1 MKHYVLLIATSL
13 LVAACSSS
21 SKLSYPEGVDAPT
34 APSRVVASSTTSPKK
49 PSPWERVQA
58 TSSQPE
64 IDSTEIRL
72 LESIRQAGLALK
84 KELSSSSE
92 PTLSRDEWLA
102 ALLAVPTDQEIAR
115 RDQLIEQIQPYMP
128 LAENEGSLE
137 EAARQL
143 AAYQRTNDLSALQQA
158 IKELEG
164 YVQRYPADARA
175 RLYLSR
181 AYRIAARLAEDSGL
195 EEKALDQLRRLLYL
209 NAGDVAAWVDMARL
223 LERQDK
229 LDAAG
234 YAWEMAA
241 RSQISADNPESKTQ
255 ALRLYVQALRTYARA
270 GYYSRALLA
279 IGEAQALVSS
289 PEDSQLVADERAWL
303 LWDGPAIEHRLVY
316 DELIARAEN
325 LDAAG
330 AQALLADVER
340 LAQQVSTWRARVDIY
355 RLLGYVYHTAG
366 QTDEAIKQLRP
377 YAEVIKKLPET
388 GRNESEQRLLKDY
401 AALLTAEAQ
410 QLIASE
416 NREAAARLLIEA
428 GELNL
433 GAQSAEALLAAAQ
446 LYRPVPDQ
454 ALALLDRVNPDQ
466 LEDKQ
471 KYFRLRFE
479 VLRALGRFDE
489 AKRIYELVE
498 LR

>member
-1 MKHYVLLIATSL
+1 MKRYALFVVMPLLL
-13 LVAACSSS
+13 AACSSS
-21 SKLSYPEGVDAPT
+21 GKLSYPEGFEAPASSRT
-34 APSRVVASSTTSPKK
+34 ATPNRTVASKG
-49 PSPWERVQA
+49 PSPWEQVRAQHQ
-58 TSSQPE
+58 QPTV
-64 IDSTEIRL
+64 DSTEIRL

-84 KELSSSSE
+84 KELSPSGE
-92 PTLSRDEWLA
+92 PTPTRDKWMA
-102 ALLAVPTDQEIAR
+102 ALLAVPSEQEAAR

-128 LAENEGSLE
+128 LVESEGSLE

-143 AAYQRTNDLSALQQA
+143 AVFQQTSSLSALQQA

-164 YVQRYPADARA
+164 YVHRYPADARA

-181 AYRIAARLAEDSGL
+181 AYRIAARLAQDNGL
-195 EEKALDQLRRLLYL
+195 EDEALNQLRRLLYL

-223 LERQDK
+223 LERRGN

-241 RSQISADNPESKTQ
+241 RSQASTDDAESKAQ

-279 IGEAQALVSS
+279 AGEAQALVAS
-289 PEDSQLVADERAWL
+289 PEDSQLVADERDWL

-330 AQALLADVER
+330 AQTLLPDVQR
-340 LAQQVSTWRARVDIY
+340 LAQQVSTWKARVDTY

-366 QTDEAIKQLRP
+366 QTTQAIEQVRP
-377 YAEVIKKLPET
+377 YAEVIKKLPEAN
-388 GRNESEQRLLKDY
+388 RSEAEQRLLKDY
-401 AALLTAEAQ
+401 AALLMAEAQ
-410 QLIASE
+410 HLIASGD
-416 NREAAARLLIEA
+416 REGAARLLIEA
-428 GELNL
+428 GELQL
-433 GAQSAEALLAAAQ
+433 GTQSAEALLAAAQ
-446 LYRPVPDQ
+446 LYRPAPEQ
-454 ALALLDRVNPDQ
+454 ALALLDRIDPNQ
-466 LEDKQ
+466 LEDSQ
-471 KYFRLRFE
+471 KYYRLRFE